1 MTLRVFVGRRAS
13 RELRERLGYFSLI
26 DPELARALNDEFSSA
41 LERIS
46 EHPYLYPHFAG
57 AYRRV
62 VLKRWSLGIFY
73 EPKARLIFVAAI
85 VDLRRDP
92 AAIQRRLGLHESA
105 SEFVAGP
112 IMALPSGISF
122 GSDHKV
128 HLPDRFNV
136 AVPFIDRHVAE
147 RGVKIAIRTVH
158 GETVTYAELAERV
171 NRAGNALLAHGLKP
185 GDRLL
190 MVVKDCPAFFYLF
203 WGAIKAG
210 IVPVPPNTLLRA
222 PDYAYMF
229 EDSAC
234 GLVVYS
240 TEFAGEVEPA
250 LKQAPVAALT
260 VDAFLAE
267 MADASPALEARLAA
281 PTDDCFWLYSS
292 GSTGRPKGAVH
303 AHRDMVVTSELYGV
317 RVLGV
322 GETDVSYSAAKLFFA
337 YGLGNAMTFPLWTG
351 STAILDDRRPTP
363 DTTFDNI
370 ERFRPTLYFG
380 VPTLYAALLVALDA
394 RPRRLDS
401 VRACVSA
408 GEPLP
413 ADIFRRWQ
421 DKTGT
426 VILDGIGST
435 ECLHIFIGNR
445 LDDYRPGTSGKPVP
459 GYEARILDNDGRP
472 VARGE
477 SGALWIRAE
486 SAAKYYWNKPEKTA
500 ETMVDG
506 WLNTGDTYREDP
518 DGYLVYEGRNDD
530 MLKVGGIWCSPIEIE
545 SCLITHPAVLEA
557 AVVGHADA
565 DALIKPRAI
574 IVLKQAGDEAEGL
587 TEELVALCKTSLAP
601 YKYPRWIEFVPELPK
616 TATGKIQ
623 RFKLRG

>member
-1 MTLRVFVGRRAS
+1 MMQSITF
-13 RELRERLGYFSLI
+13 
-26 DPELARALNDEFSSA
+26 
-41 LERIS
+41 
-46 EHPYLYPHFAG
+46 
-57 AYRRV
+57 
-62 VLKRWSLGIFY
+62 
-73 EPKARLIFVAAI
+73 
-85 VDLRRDP
+85 
-92 AAIQRRLGLHESA
+92 
-105 SEFVAGP
+105 GP
-112 IMALPSGISF
+112 
-122 GSDHKV
+122 DNKV
-128 HLPDRFNV
+128 HLPARFNV
-136 AVPFIDRHVAE
+136 AVPFIDRHLAE
-147 RGVKIAIRTVH
+147 GRGAKVAIRTAH
-158 GETVTYAELAERV
+158 EIVTYGELAERV
-171 NRAGNALLAHGLKP
+171 NRTGNALLALGLKP

-210 IVPVPPNTLLRA
+210 VVPVPPNTLLRA

-229 EDSAC
+229 EDSGC
-234 GLVVYS
+234 RLVVYS
-240 TEFAGEVEPA
+240 GEFAGEIEPA
-250 LKQAPVAALT
+250 LTQFPVPALT

-267 MADASPALEARLAA
+267 MAKASGDLEPLLAA

-322 GETDVSYSAAKLFFA
+322 SEHDISYSAAKLFFA
-337 YGLGNAMTFPLWTG
+337 YGMGNAMTFPLWTG
-351 STAILDDRRPTP
+351 SIAILDDRRPTP
-363 DTTFDNI
+363 DTTFENI
-370 ERFRPTLYFG
+370 ERFKPTLYFG

-394 RPRRLDS
+394 RPRKLDS
-401 VRACVSA
+401 IRACVSA

-413 ADIFRRWQ
+413 AEIFRRWQ
-421 DKTGT
+421 DRTGT

-459 GYEARILDNDGRP
+459 GYEARVLDDDGRP

-477 SGALWIRAE
+477 SGALWIRSE

-506 WLNTGDTYREDP
+506 WLNTGDTYREDA

-545 SCLITHPAVLEA
+545 SCLIGHTAVLEA
-557 AVVGHADA
+557 AVIGHADA
-565 DALIKPRAI
+565 DQLVKPKAI
-574 IVLKQAGDEAEGL
+574 VVLKQMGGGSDSLTDELME
-587 TEELVALCKTSLAP
+587 LCKKTLAP
-601 YKYPRWIEFVPELPK
+601 YKYPRWVEYVPELPK

-623 RFKLRG
+623 RFKLRV